1 MPLNVKNEIHS
12 VPVSLHIM
20 KQVGLDLCSLPDV
33 NGYRLLIVYIDYF
46 TKWLEAKP
54 IRDNTVLTVATFL
67 YEVMFHHGCFEVQIN
82 DQASNGVC
90 ICLHDLTGVEQHI
103 TIYHPQSNGL
113 VEKHNRTIKNGL
125 VKVLEANREGWPYI
139 IEDVLFAHRVNR
151 HSSTKYTPFLSI
163 DFKFSLAE
171 REVNETEVFDEE
183 TFEAILVSATRI
195 RGEIHES
202 ATINIRKAQD
212 KQKKGFD
219 RHHLSNS
226 EIKVGDLILLLN
238 NKRKDRKGGKFLFT
252 WLGPYII
259 SKVIPKG
266 TTKLKKRDS
275 EIMKVKYNP
284 SQLKLYVEEKTA
296 DTGGDI
302 TEFTVIVDNEKLS
315 TSVDTGSCQHQL
327 IPFGL

>member
-1 MPLNVKNEIHS
+1 M
-12 VPVSLHIM
+12 
-20 KQVGLDLCSLPDV
+20 
-33 NGYRLLIVYIDYF
+33 
-46 TKWLEAKP
+46 
-54 IRDNTVLTVATFL
+54 
-67 YEVMFHHGCFEVQIN
+67 
-82 DQASNGVC
+82 
-90 ICLHDLTGVEQHI
+90 
-103 TIYHPQSNGL
+103 
-113 VEKHNRTIKNGL
+113 
-125 VKVLEANREGWPYI
+125 
-139 IEDVLFAHRVNR
+139 
-151 HSSTKYTPFLSI
+151 
-163 DFKFSLAE
+163 
-171 REVNETEVFDEE
+171 NETEVFDEE
-183 TFEAILVSATRI
+183 TFEAILASATRI

-252 WLGPYII
+252 WLGPYIV
-259 SKVIPKG
+259 SKVTPKG

-315 TSVDTGSCQHQL
+315 TSVDTRNSTPLDCNEISYWDSLPNELVEKILQRTVKESELQTCRTYQN
-327 IPFGL
+327 IIQTCKNDIIMP